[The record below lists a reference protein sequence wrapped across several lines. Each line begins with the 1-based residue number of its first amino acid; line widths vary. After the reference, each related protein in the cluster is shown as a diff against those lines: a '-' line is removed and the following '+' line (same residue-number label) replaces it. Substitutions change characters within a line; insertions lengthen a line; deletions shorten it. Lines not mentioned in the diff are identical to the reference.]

1 MTVSSCALSTRLA
14 RILPFLSLPLAITLA
29 GPSHANDSMAV
40 IGAGGIELATTE
52 SVSMDSEELYISPSK
67 VTVDYVFTNQSSK
80 DLESIVAFPMPD
92 IRFQQ
97 GDMGDV
103 PNQNSDNFMNF
114 EVRQDGAPI
123 RVELQQRAFA
133 AGLDVTEEIKA
144 KGVSLLPV
152 RSGLAE
158 GLTKTLTPEEADD
171 WVARGLVSRSVYM
184 DGEVEKFE
192 FMPNWTLRSTYW
204 WRTVFPAGKPV
215 KVHHEYKPS
224 VGGTVDMT
232 FISDGKPA
240 NNFEEYKKRYCLDA
254 GIMKAAAKIQAKP
267 QKNIYWMEKW
277 LSYILV
283 TGNNWS
289 GPIGTFHLTVDKE
302 DPKAF
307 VSFCGD
313 GVTKTGPTTFEM
325 TGKDFFPQKNLDV
338 LIVYPQFVE
347 Q

>member
-1 MTVSSCALSTRLA
+1 MTRSPASFLAALAVPFALA
-14 RILPFLSLPLAITLA
+14 LAA
-29 GPSHANDSMAV
+29 PVHANDSMAV

-67 VTVDYVFTNQSSK
+67 VTVDYVFTNRSSK

-103 PNQNSDNFMNF
+103 PNHNSDNFMGF
-114 EVRQDGAPI
+114 EVSQDGAPI
-123 RVELQQRAFA
+123 KVELQQRAFA
-133 AGLDVTEEIKA
+133 AGLDVTDELKER
-144 KGVSLLPV
+144 GVSLLPV
-152 RSGLAE
+152 RDGLAE
-158 GLTKTLTPEEADD
+158 ELAKMLTPEEADD

-184 DGEVEKFE
+184 DGEVEKLE
-192 FMPNWTLRSTYW
+192 LMPSWTLRSTYW

-215 KVHHEYKPS
+215 KVQHAYKPS

-232 FISDGKPA
+232 FIREGKA
-240 NNFEEYKKRYCLDA
+240 ADNFEAYKKRYCLDD
-254 GIMKAAAKIQAKP
+254 GMMKAAAKIQAKP
-267 QKNIYWMEKW
+267 QKNIFWMEKW

-302 DPKAF
+302 DPKSL

-313 GVTKTGPTTFEM
+313 GVKKTGPTTFEM
-325 TGKDFFPQKNLDV
+325 TAEDFYPQKNLDV
-338 LIVYPQFVE
+338 LIVYPQVYE
-347 Q
+347 